1 MTTPFGTQLPTGNR
15 LTSIADQSHDWEL
28 VKILVAR
35 WRILLILPIACALI
49 GALLILVIPPT
60 YTATTSFV
68 TTSPRDVTATL
79 GSFANMASQLGVG
92 LPSSAS
98 NSPQFYGDVLR
109 SRQVMED
116 VVSTRVPDPRSTR
129 AGDSVAIGD
138 LYTRSGATPAERL
151 SDAIVKLTH
160 ESAVSVNPRTNII
173 ELRVSS
179 RYSTIAALVARQ
191 FLVAL
196 DHFNLVSRQS
206 QARQRRRF
214 VADRL
219 REAQDSLARAEQ
231 LQQDFLSTNR
241 GNFRM
246 APTLDAQYE
255 RIQRQ
260 IQGYQDLYTTF
271 RREYETARVDE
282 INDTPLITIIDT
294 AAVPLKPSAP
304 RRVVTVIAGAMF
316 GVFLAIA
323 ILLVQGYLER
333 LRIRSPRDYDQLRE
347 LRRIFLRTIG
357 VRRASAA

>member
-1 MTTPFGTQLPTGNR
+1 MTTPFGTQLSGGSR
-15 LTSIADQSHDWEL
+15 LTPIADQSQDWEL

-35 WRILLILPIACALI
+35 WRILLVLPVVGALI
-49 GALLILVIPPT
+49 GVVLIFLIPPT
-60 YTATTSFV
+60 YTATTTFV
-68 TTSPRDVTATL
+68 TASQRDITAAL
-79 GSFANMASQLGVG
+79 GSFANVASQLGVG
-92 LPSSAS
+92 LPSNPS

-116 VVSTRVPDPRSTR
+116 VVRVRVPDPRSRR

-138 LYTRSGATPAERL
+138 LYTRSDGAPVARV
-151 SDAIVKLTH
+151 SDAIIKLTH

-179 RYSTIAALVARQ
+179 RYPSTAAMVAQQ

-196 DHFNLVSRQS
+196 NHFNLETRQS
-206 QARQRRRF
+206 QARERRRF

-219 REAQDSLARAEQ
+219 REAQDSLAGAERT
-231 LQQDFLSTNR
+231 QQDFLLTNR
-241 GNFRM
+241 GSFRM
-246 APTLDAQYE
+246 APTLDAQYQ

-260 IQGYQDLYTTF
+260 IQTYQDLYSNF

-282 INDTPLITIIDT
+282 INDTPVITIIDT

-304 RRVVTVIAGAMF
+304 QRLVTVIAGAMF
-316 GVFLAIA
+316 GVFLAVA
-323 ILLVQGYLER
+323 VLLVQAYLER
-333 LRIRSPRDYDQLRE
+333 LRLRSPRDYDQLRE